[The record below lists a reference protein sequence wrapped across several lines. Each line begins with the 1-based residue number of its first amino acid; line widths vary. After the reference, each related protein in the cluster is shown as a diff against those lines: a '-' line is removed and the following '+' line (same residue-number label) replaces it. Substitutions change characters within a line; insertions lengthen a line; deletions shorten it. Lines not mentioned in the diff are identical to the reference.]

1 MSEQD
6 DDHARWRSL
15 GLLSSEEEAE
25 ESADDESLDEDEN
38 ENDNI
43 PISPTHT
50 PASTNNAAPAPHV
63 PDLGYRPPDG
73 VVYAQPRE
81 PFVRTYWD
89 GAENMFRRNDVNDT
103 RRHGKPP
110 NGWVFVPPPLTGFR
124 RTREQTEADEAR
136 LSAAENARSARD
148 NQVFFG
154 PDTPNGT
161 MLEISI
167 YVGALGHHAPL
178 AWWGFLISALTA
190 LCNHRGSAAAMS
202 KERGDRRRLLHYQI
216 VLRIITLEMYKELL
230 RKFIKQRLNILPNGN
245 VRCKIGISYFKD
257 GQTWPYMLGY
267 VQKDQG
273 QPHYELW
280 TKEVTGAELING
292 RQQYELVSLCF
303 RSPNRTR
310 SDLE

>member
-1 MSEQD
+1 MSGD
-6 DDHARWRSL
+6 DAIDARWREL
-15 GLLSSEEEAE
+15 GLLSSDEE
-25 ESADDESLDEDEN
+25 DDESAEGGDNADSSEN
-38 ENDNI
+38 ELMS
-43 PISPTHT
+43 SPTQT
-50 PASTNNAAPAPHV
+50 AAAAAAPHV
-63 PDLGYRPPDG
+63 PNLGYRPPAG

-89 GAENMFRRNDVNDT
+89 GAENMFRRNDPQDT

-110 NGWVFVPPPLTGFR
+110 QGWVFVPPPLTGFR

-136 LSAAENARSARD
+136 LRAHEDARSARD
-148 NQVFFG
+148 NQIFYG

-190 LCNHRGSAAAMS
+190 LCNHPGSAAAMS

-216 VLRIITLEMYKELL
+216 VLRIITVEMHKESL
-230 RKFIKQRLNILPNGN
+230 RKFIKQKLNILPNGN
-245 VRCKIGISYFKD
+245 VRCKIGLTFFKD

-267 VQKDQG
+267 VQKDEG

-280 TKEVTGAELING
+280 TKEVTQAELSNG
-292 RQQYELVSLCF
+292 HQQYQLVSLFF
-303 RSPNRTR
+303 RPRNCTQV
-310 SDLE
+310 DWK